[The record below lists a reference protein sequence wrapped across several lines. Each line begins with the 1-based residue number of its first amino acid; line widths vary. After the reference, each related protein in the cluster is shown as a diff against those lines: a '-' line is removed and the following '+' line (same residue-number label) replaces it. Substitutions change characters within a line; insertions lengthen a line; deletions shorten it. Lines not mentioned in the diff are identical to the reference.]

1 MSPEPASTGP
11 ASGRPPSAQLRPMPG
26 PIPDPAGAYDLA
38 ALGYTQQEFLL
49 EGTARSY
56 RLTSERTADGRWSV
70 EEADPAPYAT
80 RVLVR
85 RPACEAS
92 LNGPPFSGTVVVEW
106 LNVSGGL
113 DAAPDWMLAH
123 TDLLRRGHAW
133 AGVSAQRAGIEGG
146 GLVPGLHLKAAHPQ
160 RYAALSHPGD
170 AWSFDIFSQAGRA
183 VLAELRS
190 AAPAGSAARLLA
202 SGHSQSGAFL
212 VTYVNAID
220 PHAGVFDGFLV
231 HGRTGAGA
239 ALDTGFRPGATTQTV
254 GERIRDDLRVPVIV
268 LQTETD
274 VTLLGSGLAKQ
285 PDSDLLR
292 NWEIA
297 GAAHADTYLLFA
309 SGQDDGALPP
319 ARLADLIQ
327 PTTDILMGRTE
338 LPVNSGPQHHY
349 VECAAIEQLDA
360 WVAGRA
366 KPPAA
371 PRLEVTADGRDLVRD
386 NLGIAAG
393 GIRTPWTDVPVAIL
407 SGTGQRG
414 EMFAFLFGTTTGLTG
429 ADLARLYPGG
439 QADYLAKFEASL
451 ESAIDAGFL
460 LADDRVEIVAL
471 AAASWPS

>member
-1 MSPEPASTGP
+1 MSSSSASTGP
-11 ASGRPPSAQLRPMPG
+11 ANARLTPIPG

-38 ALGYTQQEFLL
+38 ALGYTEQEFLL
-49 EGTARSY
+49 EGTACSY
-56 RLTSERTADGRWSV
+56 ALTGERTPGGRWSV
-70 EEADPAPYAT
+70 QTADEARFTT
-80 RVLVR
+80 RVLLR
-85 RPACEAS
+85 RPAADAD
-92 LNGPPFSGTVVVEW
+92 FSGTVVVEW

-123 TDLLRRGHAW
+123 TQLLRRGHAW

-146 GLVPGLHLKAAHPQ
+146 GLVNSFHLKVAHPE
-160 RYAALSHPGD
+160 RYAVLSHPGD

-183 VLAELRS
+183 LAASGLL
-190 AAPAGSAARLLA
+190 PARTGTPAARLLA

-220 PHAGVFDGFLV
+220 PVAAVFDGFLV

-239 ALDTGFRPGATTQTV
+239 ALDTGFRPGASTQAV

-274 VTLLGSGLAKQ
+274 VTLLGSGLAQQ
-285 PDSDLLR
+285 PDGELLR

-309 SGQDDGALPP
+309 SGQDDGELP
-319 ARLADLIQ
+319 AGRLAELMR
-327 PTTDILMGRTE
+327 PTTDILMGRTA

-349 VECAAIEQLDA
+349 VECAAFEALDA

-366 KPPAA
+366 KPPSAA
-371 PRLEVTADGRDLVRD
+371 RLEPTADGRDLHRD
-386 NLGIAAG
+386 DLGIATG
-393 GIRTPWTDVPVAIL
+393 GIRTPWTDVPVAVL

-414 EMFAFLFGTTTGLTG
+414 EMFAFLFGTTTELSE
-429 ADLARLYPGG
+429 AELARLYPGL
-439 QADYLAKFEASL
+439 QADYLAKFAASL
-451 ESAIDAGFL
+451 DGSIEAGFL
-460 LADDRVEIVAL
+460 LADDRAEILAVAG
-471 AAASWPS
+471 ASWPG

>member
-1 MSPEPASTGP
+1 MSSSSASTGP
-11 ASGRPPSAQLRPMPG
+11 ANARLTPIPG

-38 ALGYTQQEFLL
+38 ALGYTEQEFLL
-49 EGTARSY
+49 EGTACSY
-56 RLTSERTADGRWSV
+56 ALTGERTPGGRWSV
-70 EEADPAPYAT
+70 QTADEARFTT
-80 RVLVR
+80 RVLLR
-85 RPACEAS
+85 RLAADAD
-92 LNGPPFSGTVVVEW
+92 FSGTVVVEW

-123 TDLLRRGHAW
+123 TQLLRRGHAW

-146 GLVPGLHLKAAHPQ
+146 GLVNSFHLKVAHPE
-160 RYAALSHPGD
+160 RYAVLSHPGD

-183 VLAELRS
+183 LAASGLL
-190 AAPAGSAARLLA
+190 PARTGTPAARLLA

-220 PHAGVFDGFLV
+220 PVAAVFDGFLV

-239 ALDTGFRPGATTQTV
+239 ALDTGFRPGASTQAV

-274 VTLLGSGLAKQ
+274 VTLLGSGLAQQ
-285 PDSDLLR
+285 PDGELLR

-309 SGQDDGALPP
+309 SGQDDGELP
-319 ARLADLIQ
+319 AGRLAELMR
-327 PTTDILMGRTE
+327 PTTDILMGRTA

-349 VECAAIEQLDA
+349 VECAAFEALDA

-366 KPPAA
+366 KPPSAA
-371 PRLEVTADGRDLVRD
+371 RLEPTADGRDLHRD
-386 NLGIAAG
+386 DLGIATG
-393 GIRTPWTDVPVAIL
+393 GIRTPWTDVPVAVL

-414 EMFAFLFGTTTGLTG
+414 EMFAFLFGTTTELSE
-429 ADLARLYPGG
+429 AELARLYPGL
-439 QADYLAKFEASL
+439 QADYLAKFAASL
-451 ESAIDAGFL
+451 DGSIEAGFL
-460 LADDRVEIVAL
+460 LADDRAEILAVAG
-471 AAASWPS
+471 ASWPG

>member
-1 MSPEPASTGP
+1 M
-11 ASGRPPSAQLRPMPG
+11 
-26 PIPDPAGAYDLA
+26 PDPAGAYDLG

-49 EGTARSY
+49 EGTAHSY
-56 RLTSERTADGRWSV
+56 RLISDRGPDGRWSV
-70 EEADPAPYAT
+70 EPAAVAPFTT
-80 RVLVR
+80 RVIVR
-85 RPACEAS
+85 RPADDTR
-92 LNGPPFSGTVVVEW
+92 FSGTIVVEW

-113 DAAPDWMLAH
+113 DAAPDWMLTH
-123 TDLLRRGHAW
+123 THLLRRGHAW

-146 GLVPGLHLKAAHPQ
+146 GLVPGMHLKAAHPQ

-183 VLAELRS
+183 VLAELRQ

-239 ALDTGFRPGATTQTV
+239 ALDTGFRPGATTQAV

-297 GAAHADTYLLFA
+297 GAAHADSYLLFA

-319 ARLADLIQ
+319 ARLAELIQ
-327 PTTDILMGRTE
+327 PTTDILMGHTE
-338 LPVNSGPQHHY
+338 VPVNSGPQHHY
-349 VECAAIEQLDA
+349 VECAAVDQLDA
-360 WVAGRA
+360 WVAGTRKA
-366 KPPAA
+366 SGSAS
-371 PRLEVTADGRDLVRD
+371 PRGHGRR
-386 NLGIAAG
+386 
-393 GIRTPWTDVPVAIL
+393 P
-407 SGTGQRG
+407 
-414 EMFAFLFGTTTGLTG
+414 
-429 ADLARLYPGG
+429 
-439 QADYLAKFEASL
+439 
-451 ESAIDAGFL
+451 
-460 LADDRVEIVAL
+460 
-471 AAASWPS
+471 